1 MEITLSRVPVLL
13 EISKIGKLHF
23 YTPLPPA
30 SYHGSRW
37 KAKGGTP
44 MLTDGG
50 RQLRMMLLELPGCA
64 IELIAA
70 TIGVLNVLL

>member
-1 MEITLSRVPVLL
+1 
-13 EISKIGKLHF
+13 
-23 YTPLPPA
+23 
-30 SYHGSRW
+30 
-37 KAKGGTP
+37 

-50 RQLRMMLLELPGCA
+50 RQRRVMLLELLGCA

>member
-1 MEITLSRVPVLL
+1 
-13 EISKIGKLHF
+13 
-23 YTPLPPA
+23 
-30 SYHGSRW
+30 
-37 KAKGGTP
+37 

-50 RQLRMMLLELPGCA
+50 QQLRVMLLELPGCA